1 MLFFSSY
8 IFQGVKIKTEKEG
21 HRVEEPPLPTLFN
34 NTVTDA
40 PSPDSR
46 AVDSIASTSKDP
58 SVDLSLDL
66 QLATKKR
73 KSVMSDQFWEVFISK
88 VEPTKSV
95 ELRFQHELA
104 NYKAEHNIPLESD
117 PLEWWREQQSN
128 YPLLSSLAK
137 YYLCVPA
144 SSVASKRVFST
155 AGDLVTAQRSCLS
168 GEQVDKLIFLKKN
181 YKYPQ

>member
-46 AVDSIASTSKDP
+46 AVDSIASSSKDP

-73 KSVMSDQFWEVFISK
+73 KSVMSDQF
-88 VEPTKSV
+88 
-95 ELRFQHELA
+95 
-104 NYKAEHNIPLESD
+104 
-117 PLEWWREQQSN
+117 
-128 YPLLSSLAK
+128 
-137 YYLCVPA
+137 
-144 SSVASKRVFST
+144 
-155 AGDLVTAQRSCLS
+155 
-168 GEQVDKLIFLKKN
+168 
-181 YKYPQ
+181 